1 MKTSE
6 AKLASSRAW
15 KERNKE
21 RNDELI
27 RLYNQKRSADPA
39 LRARK
44 LEQNRQHRKRN
55 AEKYREYDRNRDA
68 LKKYARAKIRNLIF
82 KGILIRQPCEKCSLP
97 NAHAHHDD
105 YSKPLE
111 VRWLCP
117 KHHREA
123 HNV

>member
-21 RNDELI
+21 RQDELI
-27 RLYNQKRSADPA
+27 RSYNKKRRADPE
-39 LRARK
+39 LWARK

-55 AEKYREYDRNRDA
+55 VEQYRAYDEARDKQKKNARNM
-68 LKKYARAKIRNLIF
+68 IRNHIARGKLT
-82 KGILIRQPCEKCSLP
+82 RQPCEKCGLP

-111 VRWLCP
+111 VKWLCP
-117 KHHREA
+117 QHHKEV
-123 HNV
+123 HSV